1 MSLLVIL
8 SHQQPLPLSI
18 VSPTPPLVA
27 TNRHLSSHLSQTL
40 SQASIMMLALQKKLF
55 VVIRGGKL

>member
-18 VSPTPPLVA
+18 VSPTPPLVV
-27 TNRHLSSHLSQTL
+27 TNRHLSSYLSQTL
-40 SQASIMMLALQKKLF
+40 SQASITLELQKKLF
-55 VVIRGGKL
+55 VVIQGGKL